1 MKTTIKNFLYT
12 TLFIFILIS
21 CGKKTADVLIPEDA
35 AVVVHLNMESLTS
48 KLSWEEIKNSDWF
61 KMASEEGHHSDIQKR
76 LLANPDSSGVDLKK
90 DLYMFVQMR
99 GTNSYV
105 VLQGKLKD
113 AKAFE
118 TMVASMDDKPQEI
131 KKQGSFSYA
140 GDDEGAVTWTSDR
153 FIIVGNGNMGPRQEM
168 FGNNTPKAKIS
179 IDSIL
184 RYAKDLYSLPQKNSI
199 TNDSHYASI
208 AAEKGD
214 IHLWLSSGS
223 LIKNSMPGEMS
234 MFKAASLLDG
244 NVTGYTVNF
253 DNGKIT
259 ANTKTW
265 FNNEVG
271 ALMKKYQPANLNTE
285 MLKRIQGQNMSVV
298 FAMNYPPEGLKEFLK
313 LFGVDGMVN
322 GFLGDVGLS
331 LDDFVKANK
340 GDVLFA
346 VSDLTVED
354 KEMNLK
360 PGKGDLP
367 SSMPKPGANI
377 LFATSINDK
386 PSFDKMVD
394 VLKTEVSKQGGAA
407 DLSMIKYTI
416 KDNWFIA
423 GNAQE
428 SVDGFASGNTTDHPF
443 ISKISGH
450 PVGGFIDFQKLSG
463 GIKSKQFGGM
473 SNIFA
478 GDSTKVWD
486 NMIFYGGE
494 MKDGATVAYMEVNM
508 FDKTTNSL
516 KQINNF
522 MSIAAKKAKEQ
533 NNSYAPGLVDTT
545 SVRPPGLTQ

>member
-1 MKTTIKNFLYT
+1 MKTTIKTFLYT
-12 TLFIFILIS
+12 TLFIFILSS

-35 AVVVHLNMESLTS
+35 AVIVHLNMESLTS

-61 KMASEEGHHSDIQKR
+61 KMASEEGHHSDIQKK

-99 GTNSYV
+99 GNNTYV
-105 VLQGKLKD
+105 VFQGKIKD

-118 TMVASMDDKPQEI
+118 SMVAKMDEKPQEI

-140 GDDEGAVTWTSDR
+140 GDDDGCVTWTSDR
-153 FIIVGNGNMGPRQEM
+153 FIIVGNGGNSKPGQDW
-168 FGNNTPKAKIS
+168 FKNNTPKAKIS

-199 TNDSHYASI
+199 TNDSHYASL
-208 AAEKGD
+208 ASEKGD
-214 IHLWLSSGS
+214 MHFWVSSGAF
-223 LIKNSMPGEMS
+223 LKDAMS
-234 MFKAASLLDG
+234 SGLGMLKGVSLLEG
-244 NVTGYTVNF
+244 NVSGYTVNF

-259 ANTKTW
+259 ANTKSW
-265 FNNEVG
+265 FNNELG
-271 ALMKKYQPANLNTE
+271 ALLKKYQPANLNTD

-322 GFLGDVGLS
+322 GFMGDVGLS
-331 LDDFVKANK
+331 IDDFVKANK

-346 VSDLTVED
+346 VSDLTVEN
-354 KEMNLK
+354 KEMNLG
-360 PGKGDLP
+360 PDKGGV
-367 SSMPKPGANI
+367 SSPMPGANI

-386 PSFDKMVD
+386 PTFEKMVD
-394 VLKTEVSKQGGAA
+394 VVKSEVSKQGGAA

-423 GNAQE
+423 GNTQE

-450 PVGGFIDFQKLSG
+450 PMGGFIDFQKLSG
-463 GIKSKQFGGM
+463 GMKSKQFGGM
-473 SNIFA
+473 GNIFA
-478 GDSTKVWD
+478 GDTAKVWD

-494 MKDGATVAYMEVNM
+494 MKDDAYVAYMEINL
-508 FDKTTNSL
+508 FDKNTNSL

-522 MSIAAKKAKEQ
+522 MSMAAKKAKVQ
-533 NNSYAPGLVDTT
+533 MNSYAPWPVDST
-545 SVRPPGLTQ
+545 SVKPHGLTQ